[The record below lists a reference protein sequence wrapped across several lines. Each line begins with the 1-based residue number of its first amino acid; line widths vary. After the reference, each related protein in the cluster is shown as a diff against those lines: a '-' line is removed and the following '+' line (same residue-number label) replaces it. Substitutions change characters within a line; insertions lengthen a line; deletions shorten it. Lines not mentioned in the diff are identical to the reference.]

1 MLEDKVENNTQS
13 EQQNEKR
20 LKKNEDCLEALGQH
34 EMCLHHRNT
43 RNRRREQ
50 GIENMFEEIMTE
62 NFPSLVKEK
71 VMQIQST
78 ESPNQDELKEAHSKT
93 HHN

>member
-1 MLEDKVENNTQS
+1 MIGIPGGE
-13 EQQNEKR
+13 EK
-20 LKKNEDCLEALGQH
+20 
-34 EMCLHHRNT
+34 
-43 RNRRREQ
+43 EQ
-50 GIENMFEEIMTE
+50 GIENWFEKIMTE

-71 VMQIQST
+71 VMRIQST